1 MKKNRNKGF
10 TIVEI
15 MIVVFILGLLAAI
28 AIPNFIRNREE
39 AQKQCCIANL
49 RKLETALELYELE
62 INTTP
67 AAVSDL
73 VPDYL
78 MREPRCPMGTAGYTI
93 VNGDPVCSNDPEEHQ
108 LPTSSS

>member
-1 MKKNRNKGF
+1 MKKFKNKGF
-10 TIVEI
+10 TLVEI
-15 MIVVFILGLLAAI
+15 IIVVFILGLLAAI

-39 AQKQCCIANL
+39 TQKRCCIANL
-49 RKLETALELYELE
+49 QKIEAALELYELE

-78 MREPRCPMGTAGYTI
+78 IREVRCPMGTAGYTI
-93 VNGDPVCSNDPEEHQ
+93 VNGVPVCPNDPEEHQ
-108 LPTSSS
+108 LPTFSS